1 MSEIFMVR
9 SGLTKKVN
17 DKTTLEVTFDYE
29 DGKNWNCQKG
39 YYVSTTFMSIE
50 DCGNGIVCK
59 NYAPHTDCK
68 TMCIKTVKRKS
79 QKAMR
84 SRLMMFWLAYK
95 NTLVMTMRI
104 SVMIMALI
112 FMMILR
118 AVIISSHAK
127 YGKRA

>member
-9 SGLTKKVN
+9 SELTKKVN
-17 DKTTLEVTFDYE
+17 DKTTLGVTFDYE

-39 YYVSTTFMSIE
+39 YYVSTTFMNIE

-59 NYAPHTDCK
+59 NYAPHTDRK

-84 SRLMMFWLAYK
+84 ECKDLIKNAVVDLLKAYGEK
-95 NTLVMTMRI
+95 AYADTI
-104 SVMIMALI
+104 ESSIMDKVDK
-112 FMMILR
+112 
-118 AVIISSHAK
+118 AVQ
-127 YGKRA
+127 GL

>member
-1 MSEIFMVR
+1 MVR

-17 DKTTLEVTFDYE
+17 GKTTLEVTFDYE

-59 NYAPHTDCK
+59 NYAPHTNCK

-84 SRLMMFWLAYK
+84 ECKDLIKNAVVDLLKAYGAK
-95 NTLVMTMRI
+95 AYADTLESDVMEKI
-104 SVMIMALI
+104 DK
-112 FMMILR
+112 
-118 AVIISSHAK
+118 AVQ
-127 YGKRA
+127 GL

>member
-1 MSEIFMVR
+1 MEKIFKVTSEL
-9 SGLTKKVN
+9 SEKVN

-39 YYVSTTFMSIE
+39 YYVSTTFMNIE

-68 TMCIKTVKRKS
+68 TMYIKTVKRKS

-84 SRLMMFWLAYK
+84 ECKDLIKNAVVDLLKAYGAK
-95 NTLVMTMRI
+95 AYADTLKSDVMEKI
-104 SVMIMALI
+104 DK
-112 FMMILR
+112 
-118 AVIISSHAK
+118 AVQ
-127 YGKRA
+127 GL